1 MINQT
6 VSHYRILKK
15 IGSGGMGDV
24 FLAEDTKLERNVAL
38 KFLPPELSRDADAKA
53 RFVHEARAASALDH
67 PNVCTVHDIGEDAE
81 GRMFMVM
88 PHYEG
93 STLKEVL
100 ARDGITESIPAGG
113 RPDVGADPR
122 VCPDSIDIQKKG
134 EHRGSPLPIADILGI
149 ASQIARG
156 LTAAHAKG
164 IVHRDIKP
172 ANILV
177 TNDHMVKIL
186 DFGIA
191 KLAGSKN
198 KLTKTGST
206 VGTVAYMSPEQAMG
220 REVDPRTD
228 IWSLGVILYE
238 MLTGR
243 LPFAGEYDQAV
254 VYAIL
259 NEEPE
264 PVTAL
269 RRGVPPEMDRVL
281 SKALAKNREER
292 YQHADELLAD
302 LRRANKE
309 GDAGRKHSTQGRQPG
324 RRKLHHGL
332 KAAAWILLLAIMAAA
347 GYLLTP
353 GKKEPAPLPG
363 QGVVWKNS
371 IAVMPLRDF
380 SPGRDQEFFCDG
392 MTDAIISRLSRLGQ
406 LKVISLTTVM
416 SYKRRDSS
424 VSEIGRELGVRN
436 ILAGSVTREKDNMR
450 VSVQLVTA
458 ADDAPVWT
466 KIYDR
471 AAGSVFVL
479 YDEISQAI
487 TEALKMELTPADLAR
502 PVAGHSENMAAYESF
517 LKGMHYIKTRFV
529 LSFREEDFQ
538 AGVDMFNRAI
548 AIDPGY
554 ALAYM
559 GLGWAYEHHFHKTND
574 QSDSQAL
581 KKYTEIFY
589 RLDPDSPLS
598 NAMMGYLL
606 YEYRKEYDRAFTYLR
621 KALAINANIGEVNFL
636 VGMCYMYAGLHE
648 VSSYYLRRAVALDPN
663 YIWAPYKLACSQMWE
678 GEFEKAARNFEKY
691 FALTPIEPLIWPGRY
706 VALNI
711 WLKRYA
717 KADEILARGAAR
729 TPNAEWVRKYKAIS
743 LARNGEK
750 EKALA
755 LYRNSE
761 VYSLLGMAEEAF
773 QALQKEIRG
782 TEEVP
787 YIYYSCLQHNPFYD
801 NLRSDPRYHDLLVRE
816 RKLYDENMAKYVT
829 LQAEDKT

>member
-6 VSHYRILKK
+6 VSHYRILEK

-24 FLAEDTKLERNVAL
+24 FLAEDTKLERKVAL
-38 KFLPPELSRDADAKA
+38 KFLPPELSRDPDAKA
-53 RFVHEARAASALDH
+53 RFIHEAKAAAALNH
-67 PNVCTVHDIGEDAE
+67 PNIVTVYEIGEHEGQVFIAMEYVE
-81 GRMFMVM
+81 GR
-88 PHYEG
+88 
-93 STLKEVL
+93 TLKELITINRTPSTVNRIPIPEVL
-100 ARDGITESIPAGG
+100 
-113 RPDVGADPR
+113 
-122 VCPDSIDIQKKG
+122 DIATQ
-134 EHRGSPLPIADILGI
+134 I
-149 ASQIARG
+149 ASG
-156 LTAAHAKG
+156 LAAAHAKG

-172 ANILV
+172 ANVML
-177 TNDHMVKIL
+177 TDEGAVKIV
-186 DFGIA
+186 DFGLA
-191 KLAGSKN
+191 KLKG
-198 KLTKTGST
+198 LTRLTRSGT
-206 VGTVAYMSPEQAMG
+206 TLGTVAYMSPEQALG
-220 REVDPRTD
+220 KDVDQRTD
-228 IWSLGVILYE
+228 IWSLGVILFE

-254 VYAIL
+254 IYAIL

-309 GDAGRKHSTQGRQPG
+309 GDAGRNHSTQGRQPG
-324 RRKLHHGL
+324 RRKLHPGL

-392 MTDAIISRLSRLGQ
+392 MTDAIISRLSRLSQ

-416 SYKRRDSS
+416 SYKHRDSP

-502 PVAGHSENMAAYESF
+502 PVAGHSGNMAAYESF

-574 QSDSQAL
+574 PSDSQAL

-729 TPNAEWVRKYKAIS
+729 TPDAEWVRKYKAIS
-743 LARNGEK
+743 LARKGEK

-801 NLRSDPRYHDLLVRE
+801 NLRSDPRYHDLLARE
-816 RKLYDENMAKYVT
+816 RKLYDENMAKYVS